1 MHGYELLH
9 ARQRLRSILRRNAS
23 LEGFTTGAFL
33 ALDERELVRH
43 ADARDQSAQ
52 GIAVKQRLVLLGLG
66 QVNLSAAS
74 IASAWRLDAATIAGW
89 NAVPLLDRSGR
100 AREIEQ
106 QVLDEL
112 PGAPTPLPRVAL
124 AGPRPRAPRHCYAS
138 GGRETR

>member
-33 ALDERELVRH
+33 ALDEQELAIH

-52 GIAVKQRLVLLGLG
+52 GIAVKQRLVLLGLDP
-66 QVNLSAAS
+66 VNLSAAP
-74 IASAWRLDAATIAGW
+74 IASAWRLDVATITGW

-100 AREIEQ
+100 ARQIEQ
-106 QVLDEL
+106 EVLDEL
-112 PGAPTPLPRVAL
+112 PGAPMPLPRVVP
-124 AGPRPRAPRHCYAS
+124 AGARWPRHSYAS